1 MKEAVL
7 SEGED
12 ADQARLQSKI
22 VLNKNML
29 VDFDVRGQHVKDFLP
44 EEAFLWIR
52 TPILDL
58 FLTNTRFFTQQ
69 DIN

>member
-1 MKEAVL
+1 MKKAVL

-29 VDFDVRGQHVKDFLP
+29 VDFDVRGQQVKDV
-44 EEAFLWIR
+44 
-52 TPILDL
+52 
-58 FLTNTRFFTQQ
+58 FTGGSVLM
-69 DIN
+69 D